1 MRTIYH
7 IKMSNE
13 SDVARL
19 LMIGIDFVM
28 YTEYGPDN
36 LKEVRDGLKET
47 FSKFFDFDE
56 LVLMPGVE
64 GVYYFE
70 QKKY

>member
-1 MRTIYH
+1 MTQIN
-7 IKMSNE
+7 MS
-13 SDVARL
+13 SSSAYSRL
-19 LMIGIDFVM
+19 IMIGIS
-28 YTEYGPDN
+28 
-36 LKEVRDGLKET
+36 LKMWEEFGIVEFQEFRDKTKET

-56 LVLMPGVE
+56 LIIMPGVE

>member
-1 MRTIYH
+1 
-7 IKMSNE
+7 
-13 SDVARL
+13 
-19 LMIGIDFVM
+19 MIGISFELYKDSG
-28 YTEYGPDN
+28 E
-36 LKEVRDGLKET
+36 KELQEIRDKYKET

-56 LVLMPGVE
+56 LILAPGTE

>member
-1 MRTIYH
+1 MTQFN
-7 IKMSNE
+7 MS
-13 SDVARL
+13 SSSAYSRL
-19 LMIGIDFVM
+19 IMIGIS
-28 YTEYGPDN
+28 
-36 LKEVRDGLKET
+36 LKMWEEFGIVEFQEFRDKTKET

-56 LVLMPGVE
+56 LILMPGVE

>member
-1 MRTIYH
+1 MTQFN
-7 IKMSNE
+7 MS
-13 SDVARL
+13 SSSAYSRL
-19 LMIGIDFVM
+19 IMIGI
-28 YTEYGPDN
+28 N
-36 LKEVRDGLKET
+36 LKMWEELGTVELQEFRDKTKET

>member
-1 MRTIYH
+1 MTQIN
-7 IKMSNE
+7 MTSSSNY
-13 SDVARL
+13 SRL
-19 LMIGIDFVM
+19 IMIGI
-28 YTEYGPDN
+28 N
-36 LKEVRDGLKET
+36 LELYKDSGEKELQEIRDKYKET

-56 LVLMPGVE
+56 LILAPGTE

>member
-1 MRTIYH
+1 MTQFN
-7 IKMSNE
+7 MS
-13 SDVARL
+13 SSSAYSRL
-19 LMIGIDFVM
+19 IMIGIS
-28 YTEYGPDN
+28 
-36 LKEVRDGLKET
+36 LKMWEEFGIVELQEFRDKTKET

-56 LVLMPGVE
+56 LILMPGVE

>member
-1 MRTIYH
+1 MTQFN
-7 IKMSNE
+7 MS
-13 SDVARL
+13 SSSAYSRL
-19 LMIGIDFVM
+19 IMIGIS
-28 YTEYGPDN
+28 
-36 LKEVRDGLKET
+36 LKMWEEFGSVELQEFRDKTKET

-56 LVLMPGVE
+56 LILMPGVE

>member
-1 MRTIYH
+1 MTQFN
-7 IKMSNE
+7 MS
-13 SDVARL
+13 SSSAYSRL
-19 LMIGIDFVM
+19 IMIGINAKMLEEFGTV
-28 YTEYGPDN
+28 E
-36 LKEVRDGLKET
+36 LQEFRDKTKET

>member
-1 MRTIYH
+1 MTQINMTSSSIY
-7 IKMSNE
+7 S
-13 SDVARL
+13 RL
-19 LMIGIDFVM
+19 IMIGI
-28 YTEYGPDN
+28 N
-36 LKEVRDGLKET
+36 LKMWEELGTVELQEFRDKTKET

>member
-1 MRTIYH
+1 MTQFN
-7 IKMSNE
+7 MS
-13 SDVARL
+13 SSSAYSRL
-19 LMIGIDFVM
+19 IMIGI
-28 YTEYGPDN
+28 N
-36 LKEVRDGLKET
+36 LEMWEELGIVEFQEFRDKTKET

-56 LVLMPGVE
+56 LILMPGVE

>member
-1 MRTIYH
+1 MTQINMTSSSIY
-7 IKMSNE
+7 S
-13 SDVARL
+13 RL
-19 LMIGIDFVM
+19 IMIGISLELYKDSG
-28 YTEYGPDN
+28 E
-36 LKEVRDGLKET
+36 KELQEIRDKYKET

>member
-1 MRTIYH
+1 MTQFN
-7 IKMSNE
+7 MS
-13 SDVARL
+13 SSSAYSRL
-19 LMIGIDFVM
+19 IMIGI
-28 YTEYGPDN
+28 N
-36 LKEVRDGLKET
+36 LNMWEKLGIVEFQEFRDKTKET

-56 LVLMPGVE
+56 LILMPGVE

>member
-1 MRTIYH
+1 MTQFN
-7 IKMSNE
+7 MSC
-13 SDVARL
+13 SSAYSRL
-19 LMIGIDFVM
+19 IMIGI
-28 YTEYGPDN
+28 N
-36 LKEVRDGLKET
+36 LEMWEELGIVEFQEFRDKTKET

>member
-1 MRTIYH
+1 MTQFN
-7 IKMSNE
+7 MS
-13 SDVARL
+13 SSSAYSRL
-19 LMIGIDFVM
+19 IMIGIS
-28 YTEYGPDN
+28 
-36 LKEVRDGLKET
+36 LKMWEEFGIVEFQEFRDKTKET

-56 LVLMPGVE
+56 LILMPGVK